1 MYKNADVWWCLD
13 CVWGCL
19 DGVWMVSG
27 WCLDGVWIRSESV
40 WGCINTKSVG
50 NNITSW
56 YSDIASYSGAL
67 YCIKRP
73 LCGDVWIVSGGVWMG
88 PECVWG

>member
-1 MYKNADVWWCLD
+1 MF
-13 CVWGCL
+13 
-19 DGVWMVSG
+19 G

-40 WGCINTKSVG
+40 LGCINTKSVG

-67 YCIKRP
+67 YCIQ
-73 LCGDVWIVSGGVWMG
+73 ISMSGGVWMVS
-88 PECVWG
+88 ESVWMMSRLCLRVSEDASIQNLLAEIYIRP

>member
-1 MYKNADVWWCLD
+1 MQSICIKTQMSGGVLI
-13 CVWGCL
+13 VSG
-19 DGVWMVSG
+19 GVWMVSG

>member
-1 MYKNADVWWCLD
+1 MSGGVLI
-13 CVWGCL
+13 VSG
-19 DGVWMVSG
+19 GVWMVFG